1 MTPTRTM
8 HIVAEWR
15 MLPVIQLSKLV
26 GNDFSQDYIRVIYS
40 INSFK
45 FDNQP
50 MDIIWDDNKY
60 TDAIMAILFQ
70 EDEQ

>member
-1 MTPTRTM
+1 M
-8 HIVAEWR
+8 
-15 MLPVIQLSKLV
+15 IQLSKLV